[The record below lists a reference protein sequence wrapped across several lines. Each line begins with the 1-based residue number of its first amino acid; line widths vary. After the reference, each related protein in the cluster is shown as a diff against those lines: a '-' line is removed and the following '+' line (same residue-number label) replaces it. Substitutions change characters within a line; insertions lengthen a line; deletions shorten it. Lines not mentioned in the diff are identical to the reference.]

1 MHSPKKKPWHLRN
14 LVLLFFQSLF
24 YWSHPLRY
32 ENIYPCSFCPKIW
45 ISCAGSFTILFL
57 YSRNSFQ
64 NNLDYSLLR
73 NFPLL
78 FVAPQNDVTNV
89 LQHTPYSSAI
99 CINPWQMVGL
109 CFHLWNSQFQ
119 VYWIG
124 LHVKANCYT
133 PRNLSCHIL
142 RVVWLIHQWAV
153 QLIVPWLWVKHFTT
167 WTVCTRFHPRTWMS
181 GHYRPPPTMLI
192 FSDPG
197 YLLPFPIS
205 FETLQVFPWGKLNKN
220 CSCRRLGL
228 LLIVSIRGYQKYNH
242 AFRSESK

>member
-1 MHSPKKKPWHLRN
+1 MSGLAKIIKNDCSNVCCCSEPLLKSFLLQDREGDYNQYRWDYNLQHAFSKKKPWHLRN

-64 NNLDYSLLR
+64 NNLDYSLLK
-73 NFPLL
+73 NFRLL

-142 RVVWLIHQWAV
+142 RVVWLIHQ
-153 QLIVPWLWVKHFTT
+153 
-167 WTVCTRFHPRTWMS
+167 
-181 GHYRPPPTMLI
+181 
-192 FSDPG
+192 
-197 YLLPFPIS
+197 
-205 FETLQVFPWGKLNKN
+205 
-220 CSCRRLGL
+220 
-228 LLIVSIRGYQKYNH
+228 
-242 AFRSESK
+242 